1 MQLTNT
7 RDIRAQI
14 ANISKT
20 RKITKA
26 MQQISFAKLAQA
38 RKRAEAIR
46 PYGRILRGMMARLV
60 RVDQDYQP
68 ALMAR
73 RVPAH
78 RIGMIVVTTDKGL
91 CGPLNT
97 RLLQQVVAQLA
108 SWEQARRE
116 VLLTVVGLRGLST
129 LGRAGFKVV
138 AHVPCGCEFQHSEE
152 LLGTMSVPIMQFLKG
167 EIDEL
172 YVATN
177 RFVNTLNYEPIVSRF
192 LPLDERLVGVPAYLQ
207 PPAMARAEYAPVD
220 YVYEPGEQEAV
231 DALLRRYVETII
243 YQAVA
248 ENSAC
253 EQAAR
258 MTAMKAATENAD
270 RRVDE
275 LTLQYHK
282 ARQEAITREL
292 IEIVAGAAAVD
303 ER

>member
-20 RKITKA
+20 RKITSA

-78 RIGMIVVTTDKGL
+78 RIGVIVVTTDKGL

-97 RLLQQVVAQLA
+97 RLLQQVVAQLS
-108 SWEQARRE
+108 SWEQARRD
-116 VLLTVVGLRGLST
+116 VSLTVVGLRGFST
-129 LGRAGFKVV
+129 LSRAGFKVV

-177 RFVNTLNYEPIVSRF
+177 RFVNTLNYEPVVSRF
-192 LPLDERLVGVPAYLQ
+192 LPLDDQLVGVPEYLQ
-207 PPAMARAEYAPVD
+207 PAIGHASYAPVD
-220 YVYEPGEQEAV
+220 YVCEPGEPEAV

-248 ENSAC
+248 ENAAC

-258 MTAMKAATENAD
+258 MTAMKSATENAD
-270 RRVDE
+270 RRVEE
-275 LTLQYHK
+275 LTMQYHK

-292 IEIVAGAAAVD
+292 IEIVAGAAAID
-303 ER
+303 GR

>member
-7 RDIRAQI
+7 RDIRAKI

-20 RKITKA
+20 RKITSA

-78 RIGMIVVTTDKGL
+78 RIGMVVVTTDKGL

-97 RLLQQVVAQLA
+97 RLLQQVVAQLS
-108 SWEQARRE
+108 SWEQARRD
-116 VLLTVVGLRGLST
+116 VSLTVVGLRGFST
-129 LGRAGFKVV
+129 LSRAGFKVV

-177 RFVNTLNYEPIVSRF
+177 RFVNTLNYEPVVSRF
-192 LPLDERLVGVPAYLQ
+192 LPLDDQLVGVPEYLQ
-207 PPAMARAEYAPVD
+207 PAIGHASYAPVD
-220 YVYEPGEQEAV
+220 YVCEPGEPEAV

-248 ENSAC
+248 ENAAC

-258 MTAMKAATENAD
+258 MTAMKSATENAD
-270 RRVDE
+270 RRVEE

-292 IEIVAGAAAVD
+292 IEIVAGAAAID
-303 ER
+303 GR

>member
-60 RVDQDYQP
+60 RVDPDYQP

-220 YVYEPGEQEAV
+220 YVYEPGEQEG
-231 DALLRRYVETII
+231 
-243 YQAVA
+243 A
-248 ENSAC
+248 E
-253 EQAAR
+253 EQAEDQGR
-258 MTAMKAATENAD
+258 GGATRRWSDVGRDRGLFSVAGHDHPRSPHRGGETRWGRRPLSPR
-270 RRVDE
+270 RRV
-275 LTLQYHK
+275 TPRGTGRR
-282 ARQEAITREL
+282 AT
-292 IEIVAGAAAVD
+292 
-303 ER
+303 

>member
-1 MQLTNT
+1 MPLTNT
-7 RDIRAQI
+7 REIRTKI
-14 ANISKT
+14 ANIGKT
-20 RKITKA
+20 RKITNA
-26 MQQISFAKLAQA
+26 MQHIAFAKLAQT

-46 PYGRILRGMMARLV
+46 PYGRILRSMMARLV
-60 RVDQDYQP
+60 RVDPDYQP
-68 ALMAR
+68 SLMAR
-73 RVPAH
+73 RLPAH

-97 RLLQQVVAQLA
+97 RLLHHVVTQLV
-108 SWEQARRE
+108 SWQQARRE
-116 VLLTVVGLRGLST
+116 VSLTVVGGRGLAV
-129 LGRAGFKVV
+129 LGRAGFRIQ
-138 AHVPCGCEFQHSEE
+138 AHVPCGCEFEHSEE
-152 LLGTMSVPIMQFLKG
+152 LLGTMSVPILQFIRG

-177 RFVNTLNYEPIVSRF
+177 RFVNTLNYEPVVSRF
-192 LPLDERLVGVPAYLQ
+192 LPLDGELVGVPEHLQ
-207 PPAMARAEYAPVD
+207 PPAPMREGHAPVD
-220 YVYEPGEQEAV
+220 YVYEPNEQETV

-248 ENSAC
+248 ENAAC

-270 RRVDE
+270 HRIEE

-292 IEIVAGAAAVD
+292 IEIVAGAEAIN

>member
-20 RKITKA
+20 RKITSA

-78 RIGMIVVTTDKGL
+78 RIGVIVVTTDKGL

-97 RLLQQVVAQLA
+97 RLLQQVVAQLS
-108 SWEQARRE
+108 SWEQARRD
-116 VLLTVVGLRGLST
+116 VSLTVVGLRGFST
-129 LGRAGFKVV
+129 LSRAGFKVV

-177 RFVNTLNYEPIVSRF
+177 RFVNTLNYEPVVSRF
-192 LPLDERLVGVPAYLQ
+192 LPLDDQLVGVPEYLQ
-207 PPAMARAEYAPVD
+207 PAIGHASYAPVD
-220 YVYEPGEQEAV
+220 YVYEPGEPEAV

-248 ENSAC
+248 ENAAC

-258 MTAMKAATENAD
+258 MTAMKSATENAD
-270 RRVDE
+270 RRVEE

-292 IEIVAGAAAVD
+292 IEIVAGAAAID
-303 ER
+303 GR

>member
-1 MQLTNT
+1 
-7 RDIRAQI
+7 
-14 ANISKT
+14 
-20 RKITKA
+20 
-26 MQQISFAKLAQA
+26 
-38 RKRAEAIR
+38 
-46 PYGRILRGMMARLV
+46 
-60 RVDQDYQP
+60 
-68 ALMAR
+68 
-73 RVPAH
+73 
-78 RIGMIVVTTDKGL
+78 
-91 CGPLNT
+91 
-97 RLLQQVVAQLA
+97 
-108 SWEQARRE
+108 
-116 VLLTVVGLRGLST
+116 
-129 LGRAGFKVV
+129 
-138 AHVPCGCEFQHSEE
+138 
-152 LLGTMSVPIMQFLKG
+152 MSVPIMQFLKG

>member
-20 RKITKA
+20 RKITSA

-78 RIGMIVVTTDKGL
+78 RIGVIVVTTDKGL

-97 RLLQQVVAQLA
+97 RLLQQVVAQLS
-108 SWEQARRE
+108 SWEQARRD
-116 VLLTVVGLRGLST
+116 VSLTVVGLRGFST
-129 LGRAGFKVV
+129 LSRAGFKVV
-138 AHVPCGCEFQHSEE
+138 AHVPCSCEFQHSEE

-177 RFVNTLNYEPIVSRF
+177 RFVNTLNYEPVVSRF
-192 LPLDERLVGVPAYLQ
+192 LPLDDQLVGVPEYLQ
-207 PPAMARAEYAPVD
+207 PAIGHASYAPVD
-220 YVYEPGEQEAV
+220 YVCEPGEPEAV

-248 ENSAC
+248 ENAAC

-258 MTAMKAATENAD
+258 MTAMKSATENAD
-270 RRVDE
+270 RRVEE

-292 IEIVAGAAAVD
+292 IEIVAGAAAID
-303 ER
+303 GR

>member
-7 RDIRAQI
+7 RDIRAKI

-20 RKITKA
+20 RKITSA

-78 RIGMIVVTTDKGL
+78 RIGMVVVTTDKGL

-97 RLLQQVVAQLA
+97 RLLHQVVAQLS
-108 SWEQARRE
+108 SWQQARRE
-116 VLLTVVGLRGLST
+116 VSLTIVGLRGLST

-138 AHVPCGCEFQHSEE
+138 AHVPCGCEFQHSED
-152 LLGTMSVPIMQFLKG
+152 LLGTMSVPILQFLKG

-177 RFVNTLNYEPIVSRF
+177 RFVNTLNYEPVVSRF
-192 LPLDERLVGVPAYLQ
+192 LPLDEQLVGVPEYLQ
-207 PPAMARAEYAPVD
+207 PPSVARAAYGPVD

-270 RRVDE
+270 RRVEE

>member
-20 RKITKA
+20 RKITSA

-78 RIGMIVVTTDKGL
+78 RIGVIVVTTDKGL

-97 RLLQQVVAQLA
+97 RLLQQVVAQLS
-108 SWEQARRE
+108 SWEQARRD
-116 VLLTVVGLRGLST
+116 VSLTVVGLRGFST
-129 LGRAGFKVV
+129 LSRAGFKVV

-177 RFVNTLNYEPIVSRF
+177 RFVNTLNYEPVVSRF
-192 LPLDERLVGVPAYLQ
+192 LPLDDQLVGVPEYLQ
-207 PPAMARAEYAPVD
+207 PAIGHASYAPVD
-220 YVYEPGEQEAV
+220 YVCEPGEPEAV

-248 ENSAC
+248 ENAAC

-258 MTAMKAATENAD
+258 MTAMKSATENAD
-270 RRVDE
+270 RRVEE

-292 IEIVAGAAAVD
+292 IEIVAGAAAID
-303 ER
+303 GR

>member
-1 MQLTNT
+1 MTNT

-20 RKITKA
+20 RKITSA

-78 RIGMIVVTTDKGL
+78 RIGVIVVTTDKGL

-97 RLLQQVVAQLA
+97 RLLQQVVAQLS
-108 SWEQARRE
+108 SWEQARRD
-116 VLLTVVGLRGLST
+116 VSLTVVGLRGFST
-129 LGRAGFKVV
+129 LSRAGFKVV

-177 RFVNTLNYEPIVSRF
+177 RFVNTLNYEPVVSRF
-192 LPLDERLVGVPAYLQ
+192 LPLDDQLVGVPEYLQ
-207 PPAMARAEYAPVD
+207 PAIGHASYAPVD
-220 YVYEPGEQEAV
+220 YVCEPGEPEAV

-248 ENSAC
+248 ENAAC

-258 MTAMKAATENAD
+258 MTAMKSATENAD
-270 RRVDE
+270 RRVEE

-292 IEIVAGAAAVD
+292 IEIVAGAAAID
-303 ER
+303 GR

>member
-20 RKITKA
+20 RKITSA

-78 RIGMIVVTTDKGL
+78 RIGVIVVTTDKGL

-97 RLLQQVVAQLA
+97 RLLQQVVAQLS
-108 SWEQARRE
+108 SWEQARRD
-116 VLLTVVGLRGLST
+116 VSLTVVGLRGFST
-129 LGRAGFKVV
+129 LSRAGFKVV

-177 RFVNTLNYEPIVSRF
+177 RFVNTLNYEPVVSRF
-192 LPLDERLVGVPAYLQ
+192 LPLDDQLVGVPEYLQ
-207 PPAMARAEYAPVD
+207 PAIGHASYAPVD
-220 YVYEPGEQEAV
+220 YVCEPGEPEAV

-248 ENSAC
+248 ENAAC

-258 MTAMKAATENAD
+258 MTAT
-270 RRVDE
+270 
-275 LTLQYHK
+275 
-282 ARQEAITREL
+282 
-292 IEIVAGAAAVD
+292 VAW
-303 ER
+303 RN